1 MLLQVKFGTLEQV
14 YLKLEILIFSYKFT
28 YVNWRLI
35 TLQYCI
41 GFAIH
46 QQESTTH
53 VPHPEPPSLLPP
65 RTIPLGCPSALAPSI
80 RYHASNLD

>member
-46 QQESTTH
+46 QHGFFLIDISF
-53 VPHPEPPSLLPP
+53 
-65 RTIPLGCPSALAPSI
+65 I
-80 RYHASNLD
+80 